1 MELITNII
9 VEYLK
14 HNKRLCVPKLGT
26 FIVKQT
32 SGEIKFSDLMRNDD
46 GVLCSLLLAYGVK
59 ELEAKGMMD
68 RFVFEVHHAVAID
81 GKFAIASL
89 GEFTADLNNTITFKQ
104 AQSLVAE
111 PQEPQPKR
119 QGGRVKPP
127 VEEFEQLKSK
137 HERLHP
143 RPESDI
149 KHSKPKPQRKSAV
162 RNSEEEVDIKS
173 LGKPEAYLRGL
184 KYDSNKNKKREE
196 GGRSSRGYSGGGK
209 WIVLSLMVVAVGAV
223 LAVIFWPEQKPTTK
237 ATVITTPII
246 EEHDSLL
253 SDTIP
258 QIDSMLVDGV
268 TPQTNITNESNP
280 R

>member
-14 HNKRLCVPKLGT
+14 YNKRLCVPKLGT
-26 FIVKQT
+26 FIVKQA

-81 GKFAIASL
+81 GKFTIASL
-89 GEFTADLNNTITFKQ
+89 GEFTADINNTITFKQ
-104 AQSLVAE
+104 AATPTQ
-111 PQEPQPKR
+111 PQQVTPPK
-119 QGGRVKPP
+119 QGGRIKPP
-127 VEEFEQLKSK
+127 IEVLEQRLTE

-143 RPESDI
+143 KQQPERQTKSID
-149 KHSKPKPQRKSAV
+149 KRKAKTQRG
-162 RNSEEEVDIKS
+162 EEQEIS

-196 GGRSSRGYSGGGK
+196 GGRSSRAGGSGK
-209 WIVLSLMVVAVGAV
+209 WLIIVLAVVAIGVALG
-223 LAVIFWPEQKPTTK
+223 VIFWPEKEAKRVSHSAEAPR
-237 ATVITTPII
+237 V
-246 EEHDSLL
+246 EVRDSLL
-253 SDTIP
+253 NDTIP
-258 QIDSMLVDGV
+258 SIDSTLVDGV
-268 TPQTNITNESNP
+268 APQLNITNE
-280 R
+280 